1 MTSESF
7 LTSGSLVNCA
17 LYLGFMD
24 KKDKLLVLIDG
35 SSYIYRAY
43 YAIKYLSTSKGKQT
57 NASYIFTEML
67 FKVLKELKPT
77 HLAVVMDPPGGSFR
91 NQIYPEYKAHR
102 EETPE
107 DLIQQIPDIKRI
119 IKAFNIPIVE
129 VEKYEADD
137 VIGTIVKHAKDEFE
151 IIVVTSDKDMCQIV
165 DENVKLLDTMKS
177 KITGVEEVKERF
189 GVEPERVIEVLGL
202 AGDTSDN
209 IPGIP
214 GIGEKTAKELI
225 AQFGTLE
232 KVIESADKISGQ
244 KRRENIKQFAEQAR
258 LSRRLV
264 TIATDVPVVFRPEDF
279 SVKKPDVEGLRQ
291 IFQELEFTRLL
302 EQLGTDDVKLDEK
315 RAYSTIL
322 THDELNALIKRL
334 ENAPCFSLDTETT
347 SESPMDAELVGLSF
361 CCEEKKAYYIPLEHR
376 YLGAPEQ
383 LKTQEV
389 LKALKPL
396 LEDSTK
402 PKFAHNGKYD
412 IIVLAN
418 AGVNLQGL
426 EFDTMVASYVI
437 NPARRQHNLSA
448 IAQEFLNRKMRLYT
462 DLVGSGSKRKTFEKV
477 DIETATDYSC
487 DDAEV
492 TFELVKVLKE
502 RLRKTNGETIFRTIE
517 MPLIPVLA
525 EMERNGV
532 KIDTLL
538 LKSISDDLGNLLRK
552 LEEEIQRAAG
562 ASFNPA
568 SPKQLA
574 EVLFDKLKLQVV
586 RKTKTGRST
595 DSEVLEELA
604 AYHPL
609 PGLVL
614 DYRTLSKL
622 RSTYTDTLPKL
633 INPRT
638 GRVHTSFNQ
647 TVTSTGR
654 LSSSDPNLQNIP
666 VRTEEGRGIREAF
679 IPEKGNLLIS
689 ADYNQIELR
698 ILAHLS
704 QDPLLLD
711 SFRKNEDVHTRTA
724 SEIFGIDPKD
734 VSYEMRRRAKV
745 VNFGIAYGM
754 SAYGLSKQLRIPQ
767 KEAQKIIDAY
777 FDKYPGVRRYMDEN
791 IELARK
797 KGYVETLF
805 GRKLMLPEINSSN
818 KNIRQFAERAA
829 INAPMQG
836 SAADIIKKAMIEIHR
851 WLKDRKSRTKMI
863 LQVHDELLF
872 EAPEGEVARIEDL
885 AKEKMESVV
894 KLDIP
899 LIVDVKH
906 GSNWSDAH

>member
-279 SVKKPDVEGLRQ
+279 SVKNPDVEGLRQ

-851 WLKDRKSRTKMI
+851 WLKDRKSTTKMI

>member
-1 MTSESF
+1 M
-7 LTSGSLVNCA
+7 
-17 LYLGFMD
+17 
-24 KKDKLLVLIDG
+24 LIDG

-43 YAIKYLSTSKGKQT
+43 YALKYLSTSKGKQT
-57 NASYIFTEML
+57 NATYIFTEML

-77 HLAVVMDPPGGSFR
+77 HVAVVMDPPGGSFR
-91 NQIYPEYKAHR
+91 NQMYPEYKAHR
-102 EETPE
+102 EETPQ

-119 IKAFNIPIVE
+119 IEAFNIPIVE
-129 VEKYEADD
+129 VPNYEADD
-137 VIGTIVKHAKDEFE
+137 VIGTIVERAKDEFE

-165 DENVKLLDTMKS
+165 DENVKLLDTMKN

-189 GVEPERVIEVLGL
+189 GVEPQRVIEVLGL
-202 AGDTSDN
+202 AGDPSDN

-225 AQFGTLE
+225 AQFGSLE
-232 KVIESADKISGQ
+232 KVIESADKISGK
-244 KRRENIKQFAEQAR
+244 KRQENIRQFAEQAR
-258 LSRRLV
+258 LSKKLV
-264 TIATDVPVVFRPEDF
+264 TIATDAPIDFKPEDF
-279 SVKKPDVEGLRQ
+279 SVKKPNTEALRR
-291 IFQELEFTRLL
+291 IFHELEFSRLL
-302 EQLGTDDVKLDEK
+302 EQLGGEDVKLDEK
-315 RAYSTIL
+315 RDYRTIL
-322 THDELNALIKRL
+322 TWEEFNALIKEL
-334 ENAPCFSLDTETT
+334 EKAPRFSFDTETT
-347 SESPMDAELVGLSF
+347 SESPIDAELVGLSF
-361 CCEEKKAYYIPLEHR
+361 CCENKRAYYIPLGHR

-383 LKTQEV
+383 LSSQKV
-389 LKALKPL
+389 LQTLKPL
-396 LEDSTK
+396 LEDPAK
-402 PKFAHNGKYD
+402 HKVAHNAKYD
-412 IIVLAN
+412 ILVLAN
-418 AGVNLQGL
+418 AGINVQGL

-437 NPARRQHNLSA
+437 NPARRQHNLAS
-448 IAQEFLNRKMRLYT
+448 IAQEFLDRKMLSYS
-462 DLVGSGSKRKTFEKV
+462 DVAGSGTKMKTFDKV
-477 DIETATDYSC
+477 DVETATDYSC

-492 TFELVKVLKE
+492 TFELVKVLNEK
-502 RLRKTNGETIFRTIE
+502 LKKVNGENIFRTIE
-517 MPLIPVLA
+517 MPLIHVLA
-525 EMERNGV
+525 DMEKNGV
-532 KIDTLL
+532 KIDTHL
-538 LKSISDDLGNLLRK
+538 LKAISDDLASQLRR
-552 LEEEIQRAAG
+552 LEEEIQRVAG
-562 ASFNPA
+562 VSFNPA

-574 EVLFDKLKLQVV
+574 EVLFDKLNLQVI

-595 DSEVLEELA
+595 DSDVLEELA
-604 AYHPL
+604 VYHPL
-609 PGLVL
+609 PALIL

-666 VRTEEGRGIREAF
+666 VRTEEGRSIREAF
-679 IPEKGNLLIS
+679 IPEKGNLLVS

-704 QDPLLLD
+704 QDTVLLD
-711 SFRKNEDVHTRTA
+711 SFHKNEDVHTRTA

-734 VSYEMRRRAKV
+734 VNYEMRRRAKV

-754 SAYGLSKQLRIPQ
+754 SAYGLSKQLRIHQ

-777 FDKYPGVRRYMDEN
+777 FDKYPGVRKYMDEN

-805 GRKLMLPEINSSN
+805 GRRLLLPEINSTN

-836 SAADIIKKAMIEIHR
+836 TAADIIKKAMIEIYA
-851 WLKDRKSRTKMI
+851 WLKERKSKAIMI

-872 EAPEGEVARIEDL
+872 EVPEKEVATIEKVV
-885 AKEKMESVV
+885 KEKMESVV
-894 KLDIP
+894 KLDVP
-899 LIVDVKH
+899 LLVDVKH
-906 GSNWSDAH
+906 GSNWSEAH

>member
-1 MTSESF
+1 ME
-7 LTSGSLVNCA
+7 
-17 LYLGFMD
+17 
-24 KKDKLLVLIDG
+24 KKNKLLVLIDG

-43 YAIKYLSTSKGKQT
+43 YALKYLSTSKGKQT
-57 NASYIFTEML
+57 NATYIFTEML

-77 HLAVVMDPPGGSFR
+77 HVAVVMDPPGGSFR
-91 NQIYPEYKAHR
+91 NQMYTEYKAHR
-102 EETPE
+102 EETPQ

-119 IKAFNIPIVE
+119 IEAFNIPIVE
-129 VEKYEADD
+129 VPNYEADD
-137 VIGTIVKHAKDEFE
+137 VIGTIVERAKDEFE

-165 DENVKLLDTMKS
+165 DENVKLLDTMKN

-189 GVEPERVIEVLGL
+189 GVEPQRVIEVLGL
-202 AGDTSDN
+202 AGDPSDN

-225 AQFGTLE
+225 AQFGSLE
-232 KVIESADKISGQ
+232 KVIESVDKISGK
-244 KRRENIKQFAEQAR
+244 KRQENIRQFAEQAR
-258 LSRRLV
+258 LSKKLV
-264 TIATDVPVVFRPEDF
+264 TIATDAPIDFKPEDF
-279 SVKKPDVEGLRQ
+279 SVKKPNTEALRR
-291 IFQELEFTRLL
+291 IFHELEFTRLL
-302 EQLGTDDVKLDEK
+302 EQLGTEDVKLDEK
-315 RAYSTIL
+315 RDYRAVL
-322 THDELNALIKRL
+322 TWEEFNALIKEL
-334 ENAPCFSLDTETT
+334 EKAQRFSFDTETT
-347 SESPMDAELVGLSF
+347 SESPIDAELVGLSF
-361 CCEEKKAYYIPLEHR
+361 CCENKRAYYIPVGHR

-383 LKTQEV
+383 LSSQKV
-389 LKALKPL
+389 LEALKPL
-396 LEDSTK
+396 FEDPSK
-402 PKFAHNGKYD
+402 HKVAHNAKYD
-412 IIVLAN
+412 ILVLAN
-418 AGVNLQGL
+418 AGINVQGL

-437 NPARRQHNLSA
+437 NPARRQHNLAS
-448 IAQEFLNRKMRLYT
+448 IAQEFLDRKMLSYS
-462 DLVGSGSKRKTFEKV
+462 DVAGSGAKMKTFDKV
-477 DIETATDYSC
+477 DVETATAYSC

-492 TFELVKVLKE
+492 TFELVKVLNEK
-502 RLRKTNGETIFRTIE
+502 LKKVNGENIFRTIE
-517 MPLIPVLA
+517 MPLIHVLA
-525 EMERNGV
+525 DMEKNGV
-532 KIDTLL
+532 KIDTQL
-538 LKSISDDLGNLLRK
+538 LKTISDDLASQLRR
-552 LEEEIQRAAG
+552 LEEEIQRVAG
-562 ASFNPA
+562 VSFNPA

-574 EVLFDKLKLQVV
+574 EVLFDKLNLQVI

-595 DSEVLEELA
+595 DSDVLEELA
-604 AYHPL
+604 VYHPL
-609 PGLVL
+609 PALIL

-666 VRTEEGRGIREAF
+666 VRTEEGRSIREAF
-679 IPEKGNLLIS
+679 IPEKGNLLVS

-704 QDPLLLD
+704 QDAVLLD

-734 VSYEMRRRAKV
+734 VNYEMRRRAKV

-754 SAYGLSKQLRIPQ
+754 SAYGLSKQLRIHQ

-777 FDKYPGVRRYMDEN
+777 FDKYPGVRKYMDEN

-805 GRKLMLPEINSSN
+805 GRRLLLPEINSTN

-836 SAADIIKKAMIEIHR
+836 TAADIIKKAMIEIYA
-851 WLKDRKSRTKMI
+851 WLKEKKSKARMI

-872 EAPEGEVARIEDL
+872 EVPEKEVATIEKVV
-885 AKEKMESVV
+885 KEKMESVV
-894 KLDIP
+894 KLDVP

-906 GSNWSDAH
+906 GLNWSEAH